1 MSTYQVHLL
10 LEALVRV
17 HSLEEL
23 EDCGSIVSQLQHHLG
38 LSVEEGEIVVEGAA
52 QLKRLRIDAGECSFE
67 RAPIQ

>member
-23 EDCGSIVSQLQHHLG
+23 ENCCSIVSQLHHHLG
-38 LSVEEGEIVVEGAA
+38 LTIEEGEIVVEGAA
-52 QLKRLRIDAGECSFE
+52 QLKRLRMDAGECSSE
-67 RAPIQ
+67 RIPLQ